1 MPIHGLH
8 KLDILA
14 YAPSISNKRCAELI
28 LFCRM
33 SPDCTHANT
42 ANIMMRLRDRKS
54 PQTQGRLIPVSNTRP
69 TCQFVLI
76 EGLPCSVP
84 DEVPAWLVVRA
95 VQYRRISP
103 TK

>member
-8 KLDILA
+8 KPDILA
-14 YAPSISNKRCAELI
+14 YAPPISNKRSAELN

-54 PQTQGRLIPVSNTRP
+54 PHEYQQYGLGESPIDAREVKARRTKREKAVGVTFAARSSN
-69 TCQFVLI
+69 QF
-76 EGLPCSVP
+76 
-84 DEVPAWLVVRA
+84 
-95 VQYRRISP
+95 
-103 TK
+103 